1 MDAFE
6 CIATK
11 LDVRDFSSK
20 KVPPEVKMKV
30 LEAARLTG
38 SGVNRQHWRFILAQD
53 SGSVKQ
59 LAKDSTSGSWVAKAN
74 FAVIVLTDP
83 KYGFH
88 KIDAG
93 RAVQDMQLAAW
104 NFGVVSCIYT
114 GVNEEALRKDFEIP
128 KDFHISV
135 IAGFGYPARRITGK
149 RKNRKPLGEV
159 AFLEKYGG
167 PLDLKRLQ

>member
-11 LDVRDFSSK
+11 LDVRDYSHM
-20 KVPPEVKMKV
+20 KVPADVKLKV
-30 LEAARLTG
+30 LEAGRLTG
-38 SGVNRQHWRFILAQD
+38 SGVNRQHWRFILVQD
-53 SGSVKQ
+53 PDSIKR
-59 LAKDSTSGSWVAKAN
+59 LAEDSTSGSWVGGAD

-104 NFGVVSCIYT
+104 DYGVVSCIYT
-114 GVNEEALRKDFEIP
+114 GVNEEGMRDDFEIP
-128 KDFHISV
+128 KELHISAV
-135 IAGFGYPARRITGK
+135 IGFGYPARKITGR
-149 RKNRKPLGEV
+149 RKNRKPLSEI
-159 AFLEKYGG
+159 AFLGKYGSR
-167 PLDLKRLQ
+167 LDPMKIQ

>member
-1 MDAFE
+1 M
-6 CIATK
+6 
-11 LDVRDFSSK
+11 
-20 KVPPEVKMKV
+20 
-30 LEAARLTG
+30 
-38 SGVNRQHWRFILAQD
+38 
-53 SGSVKQ
+53 
-59 LAKDSTSGSWVAKAN
+59 AKAN
-74 FAVIVLTDP
+74 FGVIVLTDP

-128 KDFHISV
+128 KDLHISV
-135 IAGFGYPARRITGK
+135 IAGFGYPARKISGK

-167 PLDLKRLQ
+167 PLDPKGLQ